1 MSRARPE
8 SRRGSQAS
16 EEVAPAA
23 ESEGEGRG
31 HSVLRELQT
40 LGIAIALALVIRAF
54 LFQSFYVPSDSMFP
68 TLLVGDHVFVN
79 KFVYGPRIPFTA
91 VRLPGLREPERGEV
105 VVFRLAR
112 GPSRIHPPDRRPEL
126 HTEAFVK
133 RLVGLPGDRVA
144 VREGQVFL
152 NGAPVPLRDTGEHFV
167 DASGRRFDV
176 LVERLGDCRHRVLDA
191 PDRPGPDMAPL
202 TVPEGRYLF
211 LGDNRD
217 NSHDGRSFGTVSLAH
232 LEGPAGLLYW
242 SWDWNGS
249 WLALLNPLTW
259 WENLTSRTRWGR
271 MGGLVGCGVGGP
283 VPPGPGAD

>member
-1 MSRARPE
+1 MSRSRPE
-8 SRRGSQAS
+8 RREGD
-16 EEVAPAA
+16 APSG
-23 ESEGEGRG
+23 ESESEAEEGGRG
-31 HSVLRELQT
+31 QSVLRELQT

-79 KFVYGPRIPFTA
+79 KFVYGPSVPFTDA
-91 VRLPGLREPERGEV
+91 RLPGLRGPERGEV

-112 GPSRIHPPDRRPEL
+112 GPRGIYPPDYRPGL

-133 RLVGLPGDRVA
+133 RIVGLPGDRVA
-144 VREGQVFL
+144 VREGRLHL
-152 NGAPVPLRDTGEHFV
+152 NGERVPLEGTGRSFV
-167 DASGRRFDV
+167 DAAGRRFDV
-176 LVERLGDCRHRVLDA
+176 LVEELGDCRHRVLDD
-191 PDRPGPDMAPL
+191 PDQPGLDMAAT

-217 NSHDGRSFGTVSLAH
+217 NSHDGRVFGTVALEH
-232 LEGPAGLLYW
+232 VEGPAGLLYW

-249 WLALLNPLTW
+249 WLALLSPLTW
-259 WENLTSRTRWGR
+259 WENLTERTRWGR
-271 MGGLVGCGVGGP
+271 MGRIVGCGVESP